1 MGSLAVPTARLWR
14 RSVLSCFV
22 GPWTRPKT
30 TAAAASTT
38 IVCAN
43 RLCAR
48 SLRARLAVARAQV
61 AIAAISRLFLLGIV
75 RLDFLLLG

>member
-1 MGSLAVPTARLWR
+1 MRSLAVPTTRLRR

-30 TAAAASTT
+30 TAAASTT

-48 SLRARLAVARAQV
+48 SLRARLGFARAQV